1 MWPED
6 MSSYIDYWI
15 KTGNLTVQHCDSDLF
30 QNKSFK
36 QDDHKFVR
44 KCHISLFERKTR
56 NGELIKRSW
65 LCFSPSNGHI
75 YCFVCKLF
83 SNVRTQFTHGGFY
96 DWKNSA
102 NRLVDHEMSKAHLN
116 AVIDFAT
123 RSKKVGR
130 IDEELARQ
138 AEDVAKYWRE
148 VLRRL
153 ISVIIFISERG
164 LAFRGEN
171 ETLGSPN
178 NGNYL
183 GLLELISEYDDFLK
197 NHIKQHGN
205 RGSGHTNYLSS
216 TICEQFVE
224 LVGKRVL
231 MK

>member
-1 MWPED
+1 M
-6 MSSYIDYWI
+6 
-15 KTGNLTVQHCDSDLF
+15 V
-30 QNKSFK
+30 
-36 QDDHKFVR
+36 V
-44 KCHISLFERKTR
+44 
-56 NGELIKRSW
+56 
-65 LCFSPSNGHI
+65 FSPSNGHI

-83 SNVRTQFTHGGFY
+83 SNVRTQFTHGGFC

-102 NRLVDHEMSKAHLN
+102 NRLVDHEMSKAHFN

-130 IDEELARQ
+130 MDEELARQ

-153 ISVIIFISERG
+153 ISVIIFIRERG
-164 LAFRGEN
+164 FTFRGEN

-178 NGNYL
+178 NGKYL

-205 RGSGHTNYLSS
+205 RGSGHT
-216 TICEQFVE
+216 ICHPRFVKN
-224 LVGKRVL
+224 LL
-231 MK
+231 N